1 MINMK
6 NLDPNI
12 IKIDENSNN
21 KIFIITLVT
30 RWSKTL
36 AMQKVILQI
45 NYTLLS
51 IKQIDTLKKGI
62 EVDI

>member
-21 KIFIITLVT
+21 NIFIITLVT

-51 IKQIDTLKKGI
+51 IKQIDTLKKAI

>member
-21 KIFIITLVT
+21 NIFIITLVT

-51 IKQIDTLKKGI
+51 IKQINTLKKAI

>member
-21 KIFIITLVT
+21 NIFIITLVT

-45 NYTLLS
+45 IYTLLS
-51 IKQIDTLKKGI
+51 IKQIDTLKKAI

>member
-1 MINMK
+1 MINIK

-21 KIFIITLVT
+21 NIFIITLVT

-51 IKQIDTLKKGI
+51 IKQIDTLKKAI

>member
-21 KIFIITLVT
+21 NIFIITLVT

>member
-21 KIFIITLVT
+21 NIFIITLVT

-45 NYTLLS
+45 NYTLL
-51 IKQIDTLKKGI
+51 
-62 EVDI
+62 

>member
-21 KIFIITLVT
+21 NIFI
-30 RWSKTL
+30 
-36 AMQKVILQI
+36 
-45 NYTLLS
+45 
-51 IKQIDTLKKGI
+51 IDTLKKAI